1 MVSAPEP
8 WYQYHGGDAVP
19 TLLVIEDDPAGRRLL
34 GAIFQAE
41 GLQVQVAAD
50 GAEGL
55 RLARAQRADLVLL
68 DLHLPETDGL
78 TVLGELR
85 TIDPELPIVIMTAD
99 MDVKNAVRATRLG
112 AFDYLIKPLDPDEI
126 VMVVQR
132 ALETRA
138 LKAEVADLRRRVDDQ
153 AGLAQQMGPSSQV
166 ARVIEQVR
174 VVSASDF
181 SVLVLGETGT
191 GKELIAQAIHRQ
203 SDRRNQAFVAIDCG
217 AIPDALLESELFGH
231 EKGAFTGAD
240 RRRKG
245 RFDLADGG
253 TFFLDEVGNLPLPLQ
268 AKLLRVLES
277 REVQAVGA
285 ERANRLNLRF
295 VAATNDDLGARIN
308 EGRFRPDLYFRLA
321 QYTISLPPLRERSAD
336 VEHLVRRF
344 MSEAS
349 VELRRPLQ
357 ALSAAALTALKSHSW
372 PGNVREL
379 RNVVRQCVLESSGAT
394 LDAALIQHLSER
406 GAPSDASPAT
416 VAPESRSLREIAEEA
431 AREAER
437 RAISDTLR
445 ATAGNKSE
453 AARTLRTDYKTL
465 HNKMKSLG
473 LSAKDFSS

>member
-1 MVSAPEP
+1 MPS
-8 WYQYHGGDAVP
+8 
-19 TLLVIEDDPAGRRLL
+19 LLVIEDDPAGRRLL
-34 GAIFQAE
+34 CAIFEAE
-41 GLQVQVAAD
+41 GMEVRVAE
-50 GAEGL
+50 GGVEGL
-55 RLARAQRADLVLL
+55 RLARARPADLVLL

-78 TVLGELR
+78 TVLSELR
-85 TIDPELPIVIMTAD
+85 TIDPDLPIVIMTAD

-112 AFDYLIKPLDPDEI
+112 AFDYLTKPLDPEEL

-138 LKAEVADLRRRVDDQ
+138 LKVEVADLRRRVDDG
-153 AGLAQQMGPSSQV
+153 AGLAQQMGPSPHV

-181 SVLVLGETGT
+181 SVLILGETGT
-191 GKELIAQAIHRQ
+191 GKDLIAQAIHRQ
-203 SDRRNQAFVAIDCG
+203 SERRARPFVAIDCG

-240 RRRKG
+240 RRHKG

-253 TFFLDEVGNLPLPLQ
+253 TLFLDEVGNMPLTLQ

-285 ERANRLNLRF
+285 ERASRLNLRF
-295 VAATNDDLGARIN
+295 IAATNDDLGARTT

-321 QYTISLPPLRERSAD
+321 QYTISLPRLRERPSD
-336 VEHLVRRF
+336 IQHLAQRF

-357 ALSAAALTALKSHSW
+357 ALSPEALAALCEQPW

-379 RNVVRQCVLESSGAT
+379 RNVIRQCVLEASGPT
-394 LDAALIQHLSER
+394 LDAVLMQRLASR
-406 GAPSDASPAT
+406 RAPSDEPG
-416 VAPESRSLREIAEEA
+416 APVSELRSLREIAEDA

-437 RAISDTLR
+437 RAISNTLR
-445 ATAGNKSE
+445 VTAGNKSE

-473 LSAKDFSS
+473 LRAKDFSS